1 MPFWTRETYRSIR
14 RCLVSRAIVAGADLF
29 ELRRRLLE
37 YFAVP
42 DLVLCSSGSMAL
54 ELALRV
60 CDLSAGDE
68 VIIPS
73 FCCSSVVAPI
83 LALGATPV
91 LADVGSE
98 LNLTVETVDA
108 VRTRKTRA
116 VIVPHLYGNPAD
128 IGAIAELANDHNIVV
143 IDDAAQA
150 VGATI
155 EDRAAGSCGDMGV
168 VSFGAE
174 KVCFG
179 LGGGALI
186 AHSSGVLDAAR
197 QVVLAYPSVTGTIK
211 RLATTVVRRRWR
223 RWSLPVQRLLSFGPE
238 KSPEE
243 LAESYRREQL
253 ANLDAAVACSL
264 IASLAENLL
273 ARHDRVERYR
283 RLLGNQTGI
292 ELINHRPGSA
302 CLTQVVRIF
311 SPRGDDLASPIIEAL
326 GHAGYEV
333 QGSYMPIHLM
343 VRFPQC
349 VWDRLP
355 YTEQVWG
362 DLIELPCE
370 PDVAM
375 EDVEEIAAI
384 INRFVRGR

>member
-1 MPFWTRETYRSIR
+1 MPFWTRETYRNIR
-14 RCLVSRAIVAGADLF
+14 RCLVSRAIVAGPDLF

-68 VIIPS
+68 VIVPS

-264 IASLAENLL
+264 MASLAENLL
-273 ARHDRVERYR
+273 ARRDRHHHQCERQRRHPRRHPRR
-283 RLLGNQTGI
+283 RLSRTHPVDGW
-292 ELINHRPGSA
+292 
-302 CLTQVVRIF
+302 RID
-311 SPRGDDLASPIIEAL
+311 PRCRHPPSHYP
-326 GHAGYEV
+326 
-333 QGSYMPIHLM
+333 
-343 VRFPQC
+343 
-349 VWDRLP
+349 
-355 YTEQVWG
+355 
-362 DLIELPCE
+362 
-370 PDVAM
+370 
-375 EDVEEIAAI
+375 
-384 INRFVRGR
+384 

>member
-1 MPFWTRETYRSIR
+1 MNAYFRRLFPRVPLAVPYWTGETHRNIR
-14 RCLVSRAIVAGADLF
+14 RCLVSRAIVAGPDLF

-37 YFAVP
+37 FFAVP
-42 DLVLCSSGSMAL
+42 DLVLCSSGSIAL

-60 CDLSAGDE
+60 CDLGAGDE

-197 QVVLAYPSVTGTIK
+197 QVVLAYPSVTGTMK
-211 RLATTVVRRRWR
+211 RLATTVVCRRW
-223 RWSLPVQRLLSFGPE
+223 PP
-238 KSPEE
+238 
-243 LAESYRREQL
+243 
-253 ANLDAAVACSL
+253 
-264 IASLAENLL
+264 
-273 ARHDRVERYR
+273 
-283 RLLGNQTGI
+283 
-292 ELINHRPGSA
+292 
-302 CLTQVVRIF
+302 
-311 SPRGDDLASPIIEAL
+311 
-326 GHAGYEV
+326 
-333 QGSYMPIHLM
+333 
-343 VRFPQC
+343 
-349 VWDRLP
+349 
-355 YTEQVWG
+355 
-362 DLIELPCE
+362 
-370 PDVAM
+370 
-375 EDVEEIAAI
+375 
-384 INRFVRGR
+384 